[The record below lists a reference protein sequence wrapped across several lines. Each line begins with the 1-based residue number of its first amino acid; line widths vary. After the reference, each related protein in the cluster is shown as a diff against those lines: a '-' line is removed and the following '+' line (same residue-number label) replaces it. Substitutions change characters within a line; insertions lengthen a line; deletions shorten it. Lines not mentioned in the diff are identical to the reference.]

1 MAWLTNF
8 KVLGLCLNRGPL
20 RRPLTFLQMATL
32 LLLPVTLQIDS
43 PVGRQSPPE
52 ATGKIQKQSQTQCD
66 SPNAAVPL
74 TSVAWSVLLALFK
87 FGVLGSAVYLLSCN
101 LNVFLKEYIYAVAL
115 YSLLG
120 SFMDS
125 SASIMSWLCG
135 YELAP
140 QFNQPYLSTS
150 LSDFWGKRW
159 NIVASSCLR
168 FLIYEPI
175 FECRI
180 VAGTKGTVAV
190 SKQRRL
196 VGMLASFVS
205 SGVVHEIMYWYI
217 SHLRPTGKWFVY
229 FSVQGPLCI
238 AEHLVKR
245 WLKRHRIQPPAW
257 LLVPVTNAAL
267 LLFAHFFFFPPVV
280 DHGIADH
287 VTKSVSRNFS
297 LLAGLVTSPN
307 SS

>member
-125 SASIMSWLCG
+125 SASIMSWL
-135 YELAP
+135 Y
-140 QFNQPYLSTS
+140 
-150 LSDFWGKRW
+150 FWGKRW

-238 AEHLVKR
+238 AEH
-245 WLKRHRIQPPAW
+245 WSSAGSSGTGYSHQ
-257 LLVPVTNAAL
+257 
-267 LLFAHFFFFPPVV
+267 
-280 DHGIADH
+280 HG
-287 VTKSVSRNFS
+287 FLS
-297 LLAGLVTSPN
+297 L
-307 SS
+307 

>member
-125 SASIMSWLCG
+125 SASI
-135 YELAP
+135 
-140 QFNQPYLSTS
+140 
-150 LSDFWGKRW
+150 
-159 NIVASSCLR
+159 I
-168 FLIYEPI
+168 
-175 FECRI
+175 I

-238 AEHLVKR
+238 AEH
-245 WLKRHRIQPPAW
+245 WSSAGSSGTGYSHQ
-257 LLVPVTNAAL
+257 
-267 LLFAHFFFFPPVV
+267 
-280 DHGIADH
+280 HG
-287 VTKSVSRNFS
+287 FLS
-297 LLAGLVTSPN
+297 L
-307 SS
+307 